1 MASVRCQIQDIR
13 GETVKKLIG
22 AALLYLVMSTLA
34 FADGTQYRIRVDGLA
49 CPYCAYGIEKNLGKI
64 DGVEKIDIDLN
75 NGLVTVNVAEGVT
88 LTDAQM
94 AKLFTDAG
102 FTFRSMVT
110 VPLAGEKSH

>member
-1 MASVRCQIQDIR
+1 MKKFIAPMIVALIWSAS
-13 GETVKKLIG
+13 
-22 AALLYLVMSTLA
+22 AL
-34 FADGTQYRIRVDGLA
+34 ADGTQYQMRVDGLA

-64 DGVEKIDIDLN
+64 DGVEKIDVDLN

-110 VPLAGEKSH
+110 VPLVEKKSH